1 MSRKLQSYLMEV
13 SVKNNSRAASNN
25 MRFASAVAAFGM
37 VLRNSAFKGG
47 SNYKMIRSLATSGIE
62 NSNDSY
68 KKEFL
73 EMVKKAEQLKSTA
86 KVEEEEE

>member
-1 MSRKLQSYLMEV
+1 MEV
-13 SVKNNSRAASNN
+13 SVKANARVASNN

-47 SNYKMIRSLATSGIE
+47 SNYKLVKSLATGSIDSG
-62 NSNDSY
+62 SDAY

-73 EMVKKAEQLKSTA
+73 ELVKKAEHLKATA
-86 KVEEEEE
+86 RLESEESEESEEF